1 MWLEL
6 RDNNGPIFVNMDNVV
21 HFQRVEGQR
30 RTTLIAFAA
39 NHGAC
44 DAPGSRNAKRDHG
57 NAMGGAQRGLS
68 RAASA

>member
-30 RTTLIAFAA
+30 RTTLIAFGA

-44 DAPGSRNAKRDHG
+44 VTLQVHETPNEIMELLWEEQHNAD
-57 NAMGGAQRGLS
+57 
-68 RAASA
+68 